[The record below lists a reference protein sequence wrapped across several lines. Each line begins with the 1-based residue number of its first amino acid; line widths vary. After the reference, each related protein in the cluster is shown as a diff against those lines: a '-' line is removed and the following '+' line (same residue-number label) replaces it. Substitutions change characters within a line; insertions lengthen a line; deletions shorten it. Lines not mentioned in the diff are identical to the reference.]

1 MIRANHGL
9 PSVHRHNAP
18 QPMTSDQDSQ
28 MTASQKGR
36 SLAAQLPIGALAL
49 GLVAGLLLAPSDA
62 EAQRYGTF
70 GAGWAAGASYVT
82 DVNPDASA
90 DAFAVTPETG
100 FVMGL
105 YVDSWLGSTHR
116 VGLRTQAS
124 YQQPRFDWEDGRRS
138 IDAGSAD
145 LSLLIRPISPDDGN
159 VLPYLAGGAGIIWY
173 DLGTGGTTV
182 FPDAEAMHDGDS
194 RILPTGVIAVGV
206 DVPIDMRWNRLP
218 VSLRLE
224 AADHITINSP
234 LKRTADGERHGAVHH
249 FRFTVGLY
257 STLLRH

>member
-1 MIRANHGL
+1 MNG
-9 PSVHRHNAP
+9 
-18 QPMTSDQDSQ
+18 
-28 MTASQKGR
+28 SQKGR
-36 SLAAQLPIGALAL
+36 SAAAQLPSGLLAL
-49 GLVAGLLLAPSDA
+49 GLVAGLLLAPSAA
-62 EAQRYGTF
+62 EAQGYGTF
-70 GAGWAAGASYVT
+70 GAGWTAGASYVT

-105 YVDSWLGSTHR
+105 FVDTWLGDTHR

-138 IDAGSAD
+138 IDTGAAD
-145 LSLLIRPISPDDGN
+145 LSLMVRPISPDDAD
-159 VLPYLAGGAGIIWY
+159 VLPYLAGGLGLIWY
-173 DLGTGGTTV
+173 DLGTGGTTT

-194 RILPTGVIAVGV
+194 RLLPTGVVAVGV

-234 LKRTADGERHGAVHH
+234 LKRTVDGERHGAVHH

-257 STLLRH
+257 STLRRR